1 MTMHLEGPWL
11 STTGKRKSKQ
21 KFRTAEHAKKA
32 RELKDDWN
40 ALLKQYGI
48 EQEDRKKARALASK
62 EVYRGPEPYRGFTER
77 TKSTTFT
84 AGPCAKVEPQMYT
97 GDKMIGIG
105 QLHKSN
111 AVPIFS
117 NQEAIEISR
126 MRRG

>member
-1 MTMHLEGPWL
+1 MHLEGPWL

-97 GDKMIGIG
+97 GTECIGVTV
-105 QLHKSN
+105 LHKSCLQPVFN
-111 AVPIFS
+111 KQA
-117 NQEAIEISR
+117 AIDAAK
-126 MRRG
+126 MRR